1 MERFRRPAYSAAL
14 LVLML
19 TSQVIA
25 VTPKSESSPKIDWPQ
40 STSKDTSQAEQ
51 DLKNIVESLDLDEPP
66 VLAEEQE
73 TADLIT
79 QRVLTTEWLG
89 ALAPV
94 ALSPFFGLTCLS
106 GIAIMGEDRLPDDH
120 FLKRASSPLA
130 NPLVFLTFLALTI
143 LTSLP
148 KFSKVSKPFAQAV
161 DQLETYSALIILLVI
176 RVMGGF
182 DFAPPG
188 EEHVAVVYQASV
200 FEFSAESLLMIATII
215 NVIVINTVKFFFE
228 VLIWITPVPFIDA
241 IFEAGNKLLC
251 AALAGIYAFSP
262 TIATIINL
270 LLLGACLLAFRW
282 VKRREI
288 YYRSILCDFLRNWFS
303 IGVTPP
309 AQAMLTVFPQ
319 QDIGGIPKMSR
330 CELTPTENGW
340 QLVCPRW
347 FRPAIRKQFTGES
360 PSIQP
365 GLLMNSVSFEGT
377 VFKFGKRYQKSLSQV
392 AQQLDLRYTAPSAN
406 ENTAVGLATELA

>member
-1 MERFRRPAYSAAL
+1 MERFRRPAYSVAL
-14 LVLML
+14 LMLML
-19 TSQVIA
+19 ASPILA
-25 VTPKSESSPKIDWPQ
+25 AAPKSDAAQKIDWPQ
-40 STSKDTSQAEQ
+40 PPSASSSQAEL
-51 DLKNIVESLDLDEPP
+51 DLKNIVESLDLDEAP
-66 VLAEEQE
+66 VLPEEQE
-73 TADLIT
+73 IANLIT
-79 QRVLTTEWLG
+79 QRVSTTEWLG

-106 GIAIMGEDRLPDDH
+106 GIAIVGEDRLPDDH
-120 FLKRASSPLA
+120 FLKRASSPLS

-143 LTSLP
+143 LTSIP

-161 DQLETYSALIILLVI
+161 DQLETYSALIILIVI
-176 RVMGGF
+176 RFMGDMG
-182 DFAPPG
+182 PPG
-188 EEHVAVVYQASV
+188 EEHVALVYQAGIV
-200 FEFSAESLLMIATII
+200 EFSAESLLMIATIL

-241 IFEAGNKLLC
+241 MFEAGNKLLC

-288 YYRSILCDFLRNWFS
+288 YYRSILCDFLRNWCG

-309 AQAMLTVFPQ
+309 EKAMLSVFPQ
-319 QDIGGIPKMSR
+319 QDISGIPKMSR

-340 QLVCPRW
+340 QLVRRRL
-347 FRPAIRKQFTGES
+347 FRPAIKKQFSGES
-360 PSIQP
+360 PTITT
-365 GLLMNSVSFEGT
+365 GLLMNSVNFEGT
-377 VFKFGKRYQKSLSQV
+377 TFKFGKRYQKSLSQV
-392 AQQLDLRYTAPSAN
+392 ARQLDLRYDAPATK
-406 ENTAVGLATELA
+406 EQNTAVGLATELA